1 MRRHLSRTWLRA
13 ERANRFPK
21 LLRTYPDAHDAVSC
35 DRGTQPSNFD
45 NMKNNLPS
53 KVVLITGGTS
63 GIGRAAALAFA
74 RENYRVAIAGRR
86 EEQGAAVVRE
96 IEALGG
102 EALFV
107 RTDVTREAELA
118 ALVARVLERFG
129 RLDVAFNNAGIEGH
143 FGKTTAEQTEQHYR
157 QVFDANV
164 AGVLFAMKHEIPA
177 LLQSGG
183 GAIINTS
190 SVLGSVATP
199 GTAVY
204 TASKFAVNGLS
215 KTAALEY
222 ASQGIRV
229 NIVSP
234 GPIQTEMADR
244 AMGPGDS
251 EGKRQVVSQ
260 VPLGRIGTAEEVAAA
275 VVWLASPGAAYVTG
289 QDILID
295 GGFTAR

>member
-1 MRRHLSRTWLRA
+1 
-13 ERANRFPK
+13 
-21 LLRTYPDAHDAVSC
+21 
-35 DRGTQPSNFD
+35 
-45 NMKNNLPS
+45 MKNNLPS

-107 RTDVTREAELA
+107 RTDVTQESEIA
-118 ALVARVLERFG
+118 ALVTRVVERFG
-129 RLDVAFNNAGIEGH
+129 RLDVAFNNAGVEGS
-143 FGKTTAEQTEQHYR
+143 FGLTTIEQTEEHYR

-164 AGVLFAMKHEIPA
+164 RGVLFAMKYEIPV
-177 LLQSGG
+177 LLKNGG
-183 GAIINTS
+183 GSIINTS
-190 SVLGSVATP
+190 SVLGSVAMP
-199 GTAVY
+199 GTSVY
-204 TASKFAVNGLS
+204 AASKFAVNGLS

-222 ASQGIRV
+222 AQQGIRV

-244 AMGPGDS
+244 AMGAGDS
-251 EGKRQVVSQ
+251 DGKKHAASQ
-260 VPLGRIGTAEEVAAA
+260 VPLARLGSAEEVANA
-275 VVWLASPGAAYVTG
+275 VVWLASAGAAYVTG
-289 QDILID
+289 QDIQVD
-295 GGFTAR
+295 GGYTAR